1 MENSVQATTTANPEA
16 GDVEAATDVYHLLL
30 QDMARYAA
38 DASGP
43 NEVLLTPKA
52 FLTQDYGE

>member
-1 MENSVQATTTANPEA
+1 MEHSVQATATANPDA
-16 GDVEAATDVYHLLL
+16 GVEATDVYHLLL